1 MRSKCSL
8 VLCLPSVWF
17 LLKEMFSRL
26 EYDKLSITFN
36 SATHIACCKKK
47 SNICIYV
54 EWKLQLHHSCAFHPE
69 KKTRIH
75 GKSFKADSNFC
86 SNDIQ

>member
-26 EYDKLSITFN
+26 EYDKLLMTFN
-36 SATHIACCKKK
+36 SATHIACYKKRATLK
-47 SNICIYV
+47 
-54 EWKLQLHHSCAFHPE
+54 

-75 GKSFKADSNFC
+75 GKSFKAHSNFC

>member
-47 SNICIYV
+47 SNI
-54 EWKLQLHHSCAFHPE
+54 
-69 KKTRIH
+69 
-75 GKSFKADSNFC
+75 
-86 SNDIQ
+86 